1 VSNRRGWRD
10 GEREERGREGETER
24 REERGERERREGED
38 WTARE
43 RKAGGAPL
51 LG

>member
-1 VSNRRGWRD
+1 VSNRRAWRD
-10 GEREERGREGETER
+10 GEEEAERETERGER
-24 REERGERERREGED
+24 REERGERREED